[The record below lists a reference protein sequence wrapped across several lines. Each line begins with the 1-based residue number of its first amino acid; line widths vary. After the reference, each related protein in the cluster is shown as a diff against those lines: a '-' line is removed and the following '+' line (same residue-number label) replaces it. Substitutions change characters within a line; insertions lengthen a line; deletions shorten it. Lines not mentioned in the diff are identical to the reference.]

1 MTKQFSRKFDMSNLP
16 AENNLIW
23 WKDLLARMKPAGS
36 ELTDTGLRLAI
47 RHNYLNFYHKGQ
59 AVAKV
64 GFNRNKELY
73 SDLHIKYVF
82 EQENLPQRYVRLEG
96 DAPTIINP
104 LNPSDVVEYQG
115 GNTLDSWIT
124 KTRNYKGIE
133 KTFVED
139 IIAANSAIIDMEMGL
154 PISGLRMDL
163 VALEFTPQ
171 KNAARIVFWEAKLT
185 TDNRCRTN
193 GPSPEVVSQ
202 LNGYRDFLSD
212 NTRKEQVRSA
222 YLETCKRLVDIAH
235 LASVKV
241 ADIIQFVADE
251 SIELEVDPE
260 PRLLICYDKNSDT
273 KSSWAR
279 HEDKLKENNVL
290 MQIVI
295 CDDKGERVA
304 GESGILK
311 TKEQL
316 IC

>member
-1 MTKQFSRKFDMSNLP
+1 MTKQFSRKFEMSNLP
-16 AENNLIW
+16 AENDPIW
-23 WKDLLARMKPAGS
+23 WKDLLERMKPAGS
-36 ELTDTGLRLAI
+36 ELTDIGLRLAV

-73 SDLHIKYVF
+73 SELHIKYVF
-82 EQENLPQRYVRLEG
+82 EQENLPQKYVRLEG
-96 DAPTIINP
+96 KVPTIINP
-104 LNPSDVVEYQG
+104 SNHNNVVEYQG
-115 GNTLDSWIT
+115 GKTLDSWI
-124 KTRNYKGIE
+124 KQTRNYKGIE

-139 IIAANSAIIDMEMGL
+139 IISANNSIIDMEMGL
-154 PISGLRMDL
+154 PVSGLRMDL
-163 VALEFTPQ
+163 VALEFTAQ

-185 TDNRCRTN
+185 TDSRCRTN
-193 GPSPEVVSQ
+193 GPSPEVVFQ
-202 LNGYRDFLSD
+202 LNGYKDFLSD

-222 YLETCKRLVDIAH
+222 YLETCKRLVDISH
-235 LASVKV
+235 LANIKV
-241 ADIIQFVADE
+241 TEIIQSVANE
-251 SIELEVDPE
+251 SIRLEVDPE

-279 HEDKLKENNVL
+279 HENKLKENNIL

-316 IC
+316 TC